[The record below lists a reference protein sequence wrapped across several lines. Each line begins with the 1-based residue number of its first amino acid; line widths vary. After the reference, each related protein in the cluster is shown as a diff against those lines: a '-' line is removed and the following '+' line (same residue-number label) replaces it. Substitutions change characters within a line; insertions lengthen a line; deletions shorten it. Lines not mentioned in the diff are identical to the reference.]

1 MMTDKKNRP
10 IFLDLRRIRLPVVA
24 VLSIAHRITGV
35 AMCLAIPFVI
45 YVLGLS
51 LRDEQ
56 GYAQALA
63 ILDKPIIRVLAV
75 FLSWALLHHF
85 LAGIRFLLID
95 MEIGIE
101 PDAARR
107 SARLVNAA
115 GLIVPVL
122 LAVVW
127 L

>member
-1 MMTDKKNRP
+1 M
-10 IFLDLRRIRLPVVA
+10 VA

-45 YVLGLS
+45 YLLGLS
-51 LRDEQ
+51 LRDAQ

-63 ILDKPIIRVLAV
+63 ILDSPPVRFLAV
-75 FLSWALLHHF
+75 ILSWALSHHF

-95 MEIGIE
+95 MEIGVE
-101 PDAARR
+101 RDAARR
-107 SARLVNAA
+107 SARLVNVA

-122 LAVVW
+122 LALV
-127 L
+127 LL

>member
-10 IFLDLRRIRLPVVA
+10 VFLDLRRIRLPVVA

-35 AMCLAIPFVI
+35 AMCLAIPFII
-45 YVLGLS
+45 YLLGLS
-51 LRDEQ
+51 LRDAQ

-63 ILDKPIIRVLAV
+63 ILDNPIIRVLAV

>member
-10 IFLDLRRIRLPVVA
+10 VFLDLRRIRLPVVA

-35 AMCLAIPFVI
+35 AMCFAIPFVI

-51 LRDEQ
+51 LRDAQ
-56 GYAQALA
+56 GYEQALA
-63 ILDKPIIRVLAV
+63 ILDSPIIRVLAV
-75 FLSWALLHHF
+75 FLSWALSHHF

-95 MEIGIE
+95 MEIGVE

>member
-10 IFLDLRRIRLPVVA
+10 VFLDLRRIRLPVVA

-63 ILDKPIIRVLAV
+63 ILDSPIIRVLAV
-75 FLSWALLHHF
+75 FLSWALSHHF

-95 MEIGIE
+95 MDIGVE
-101 PDAARR
+101 RDAARR
-107 SARLVNAA
+107 SARLVNVA